1 MEQLYTNQ
9 LRIVL
14 QGYTNSDVQ
23 QLAGALFQIENKSR
37 DGKYKAITMREIK
50 NHLNKLQ
57 TNWGNN
63 G

>member
-14 QGYTNSDVQ
+14 QLCYTNKMSDIQ
-23 QLAGALFQIENKSR
+23 DLCGALFQIENKSR

-50 NHLNKLQ
+50 KRLRIIDAEN
-57 TNWGNN
+57 
-63 G
+63 